1 MVTGNGIP
9 PSGIKSRLIAPPPRD
24 NKKLA
29 VVTTPDLSC
38 LDKFAPEWTVAGLLK
53 RFNPKLLE
61 RVASFMCLETGGP
74 SYIRP
79 LYEPGEPGAL
89 INYHGSK
96 KLVLVGDMHGNLPR
110 FELLLKK
117 YGPALWNGEL
127 ELIFIGDL
135 IHPEKPGALD
145 EMQDS
150 IKMLN
155 ALIVLKKLFP
165 THVHL
170 LIGNHDILFSEKKL
184 GMALVEHWF
193 EQAQNGLGYMLTKM
207 GEMKLN
213 PELDQVMLVAK
224 RETPQAVSMLATLV
238 DELKKQKMSLVEIQT
253 MMWRYQEFLIGCP
266 LSMIIKGSEGATCL
280 SHTIAHK
287 IAHKDGGVSQTD
299 LIRARHNGLY
309 PQLTMN
315 RHSIDFNEGTL
326 LDNGRAMALTEKPE
340 DTHFVIGHEKRTEGW
355 HFNPFPERNL
365 HIIHGNVEG
374 AFGVVEVEN
383 GVPKPVDIPVLS
395 TPAEAA
401 T

>member
-1 MVTGNGIP
+1 MGIENGIP
-9 PSGIKSRLIAPPPRD
+9 PSGIKGRLIAPPPRD

-29 VVTTPDLSC
+29 VVTTLGLSP

-61 RVASFMCLETGGP
+61 KVAFFMRIETGAP

-79 LYEPGEPGAL
+79 LYDHGEPGAL
-89 INYHGSK
+89 IIYHGSK
-96 KLVLVGDMHGNLPR
+96 KLILVGDLHGNLPR

-117 YGPALWNGEL
+117 YGPALWNGEI
-127 ELIFIGDL
+127 ELVFLGDL
-135 IHPEKPGALD
+135 IHPEKAGALD

-238 DELKKQKMSLVEIQT
+238 DELKKQNMSLVEIQT
-253 MMWRYQEFLIGCP
+253 MMWNYQEFLIGCP
-266 LSMIIKGSEGATCL
+266 LSMVIKGSEGAIYL

-299 LIRARHNGLY
+299 LTRARHNGLY
-309 PQLTMN
+309 LQLTMN
-315 RHSIDFNEGTL
+315 RHSTDFTAEDL
-326 LDNGRAMALTEKPE
+326 LANSRAMKLTEDPQQ
-340 DTHFVIGHEKRTEGW
+340 THFVIGHEKDLSGW
-355 HFNPFPERNL
+355 HYNPFPERKL

-383 GVPKPVDIPVLS
+383 GVPKLVDLPVLS

-401 T
+401 A